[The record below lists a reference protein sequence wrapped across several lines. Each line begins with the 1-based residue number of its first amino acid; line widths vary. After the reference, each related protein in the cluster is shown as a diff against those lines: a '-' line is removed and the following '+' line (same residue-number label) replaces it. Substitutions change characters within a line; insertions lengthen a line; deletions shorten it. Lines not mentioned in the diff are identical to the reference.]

1 MFQIMADYGP
11 TGSASNKKAHQT
23 LDVLVEGVEDHEDG
37 GHVLVQVL
45 HHRDGHRL
53 DQVVPASGNFESPA
67 KKPINFQPTFRRGRR
82 RGWPRTGASSSATPL
97 PSSRGRRCRRTPPGR

>member
-1 MFQIMADYGP
+1 MFTDGVP
-11 TGSASNKKAHQT
+11 TGFASHKQTHQT

-53 DQVVPASGNFESPA
+53 DQVVPARCNFESPA
-67 KKPINFQPTFRRGRR
+67 KNAIKFKPAFRRGRR
-82 RGWPRTGASSSATPL
+82 RGWLRTGASSSETPP
-97 PSSRGRRCRRTPPGR
+97 PSSRGRRCRRTPPDK